1 MAGMAGVTM
10 VMSREDRRTDRQRG
24 VMIST
29 ILVPEGRPD
38 DGSRDSA
45 GSDSTERGDIELL
58 AAVEMSTSS
67 AMLGP
72 SSVGKRVLL
81 LSAVIGLY
89 LSRPIDAFAP
99 ATVEVGVDEA
109 TTAAEDVVAF
119 GCRDMALRRGN
130 SGRKTPIDE

>member
-24 VMIST
+24 VMISA

-38 DGSRDSA
+38 DGS
-45 GSDSTERGDIELL
+45 GSTERGDIGLL

-72 SSVGKRVLL
+72 SSVGKHVLL
-81 LSAVIGLY
+81 LSAVARLC

-99 ATVEVGVDEA
+99 ATVEVGVVEA

-119 GCRDMALRRGN
+119 GCRDMARRRGN